1 MTKIRINNRIDT
13 EEQRISFWEDSSE
26 EIAQNATETKKLNYI
41 RLSDMEERMSNTC
54 LTEAK
59 VEKQRDTSI

>member
-26 EIAQNATETKKLNYI
+26 EIAQNATNRDKEIKLYQI
-41 RLSDMEERMSNTC
+41 
-54 LTEAK
+54 K
-59 VEKQRDTSI
+59 